1 LALERL
7 GLLDFAK
14 DAWQAIQQTHSA
26 AGWRD
31 EARNHL
37 AQVERQM
44 RVSEFAIT
52 SDDVLRA
59 SPDQLAGF
67 LERGLDDVRRVVE
80 DELVPLL
87 GRICTPASR
96 SDCADLLNR
105 VQAIAAAMAEA
116 SPDRQVVKLA
126 ENLARWGPRGLADA
140 TRAAALIS
148 YGEG

>member
-1 LALERL
+1 QPTYWCDLAGASLVRGRPTDLLVALDSAETSLQLQPGLEPATFNRALALERL

-14 DAWQAIQQTHSA
+14 GAWQASQQTHSA

-96 SDCADLLNR
+96 SDCADL
-105 VQAIAAAMAEA
+105 
-116 SPDRQVVKLA
+116 
-126 ENLARWGPRGLADA
+126 
-140 TRAAALIS
+140 
-148 YGEG
+148 